1 MTINVRVTSNSQPI
15 KALVTSNNQSIK
27 ATVISDAILMAKN
40 LEDLL
45 DVDVSGVSDKYVIM
59 YDASSQKYTAVNPDE
74 VLSAAVQEPTSP
86 GLPSDFK
93 DELDNDLDN
102 RIDLDGG
109 SF

>member
-27 ATVISDAILMAKN
+27 ATVISDAVMAKN

-93 DELDNDLDN
+93 DQLDNDLDD